1 MTERKFEKHYGV
13 LFNRKSGSI
22 VKTLVDEHGS
32 AFLKMF
38 AMGNVSASRDFVVFN
53 AVDGKIVG
61 YYEGKKNDMP
71 NICKDM
77 EGKYISDICEG
88 LLEAL
93 EADE

>member
-1 MTERKFEKHYGV
+1 MNKFTKHYGV

-38 AMGNVSASRDFVVFN
+38 AMGNVSASRDYVVFD
-53 AVDGKIVG
+53 AEDGTIVG

-71 NICKDM
+71 TIYRDM
-77 EGKYISDICEG
+77 EGMNIEDICKG
-88 LLEAL
+88 LLETL
-93 EADE
+93 NAD